1 MDYEVVAQ
9 QYGGILRNRSRRFS
23 KILGLP
29 FEDVFQEAS
38 LALYRALPKYDPQR
52 GAIEPFIDVNVRY
65 HLRRLKNR
73 KLEVPASEGLLD
85 HLIGMRNNAS
95 ACQDS
100 IELVDQFR
108 KLQMRL
114 LARLSGKEKQVWSLL
129 FSPSEQFQSH
139 LIQAGIAEPT
149 QEAVASFLGI
159 SLEAVKWSLSCV
171 RRQMTLILDTPDF
184 SDLTRQAIREHSWPI
199 VRFSQKENDVDF
211 VRDVLKRRGLNDNEL
226 RSYNSTGVSVTRTVC
241 EYDWGVVMFL
251 THGVRH
257 ATIVCEGRFKDDKHG
272 RVSARS
278 GYWRNIADSLS
289 WYRNAK
295 KALKAEC

>member
-1 MDYEVVAQ
+1 MNYEQVFST
-9 QYGGILRNRSRRFS
+9 YGGILRNRSRRFS

-73 KLEVPASEGLLD
+73 KREVPASDGLIDYLLGARGD
-85 HLIGMRNNAS
+85 AS
-95 ACQDS
+95 ACQET
-100 IELVDQFR
+100 IELTNQFR
-108 KLQMRL
+108 ALQMRL
-114 LARLSGKEKQVWSLL
+114 LAKLNGKEKQVWSLL
-129 FSPSEQFQSH
+129 FSPSEQFQSY
-139 LIQAGIAEPT
+139 LGQAGLMEPT
-149 QEAVASFLGI
+149 QEMVASFLGV
-159 SLEAVKWSLSCV
+159 SLETVKWSLSRI

-184 SDLTRQAIREHSWPI
+184 SDLTKQVLKDHNWPV
-199 VRFSQKENDVDF
+199 VRISQRSNDVEF
-211 VRDVLKRRGLNDNEL
+211 VRDFLKKRGLNDDEL
-226 RSYNSTGVSVTRTVC
+226 RSYSATGTSVTRTVC
-241 EYDWGVVMFL
+241 EYDWGIVMFL
-251 THGVRH
+251 THGDRH

-272 RVSARS
+272 RVSSKS
-278 GYWRNIADSLS
+278 GYWRNIADSLA

>member
-1 MDYEVVAQ
+1 MNYEQAFQ
-9 QYGGILRNRSRRFS
+9 KYGGILRNRSRRFS

-38 LALYRALPKYDPQR
+38 LALYRELPKYDPQR
-52 GAIEPFIDVNVRY
+52 GAIEPFIDVKVRY

-73 KLEVPASEGLLD
+73 KFEVPASEGLLD
-85 HLIGMRNNAS
+85 YLIDRRAGAS
-95 ACQDS
+95 TCQDA

-108 KLQMRL
+108 ALQMRL
-114 LARLSGKEKQVWSLL
+114 LAKLTGKEKQVWSLL
-129 FSPSEQFQSH
+129 FSPSEQFQSYLAH
-139 LIQAGIAEPT
+139 VGVVEPT
-149 QEAVASFLGI
+149 QETVASFLGI
-159 SLEAVKWSLSCV
+159 SLEAVKWSLSRI

-184 SDLTRQAIREHSWPI
+184 SDLTMQAIRDRSWPI

-211 VRDVLKRRGLNDNEL
+211 VRDTLKRRGLNDNEL
-226 RSYNSTGVSVTRTVC
+226 RSYSSTGVSVTRTVC
-241 EYDWGVVMFL
+241 EYDWGIVMFL

-272 RVSARS
+272 RVSAKS